1 MYFIFYR
8 YNLSHLEQWLRDSK
22 LQESGAGTALEPIVQ
37 ASQLLQARKTEADVE
52 SVCDM
57 CSKLTIPQ
65 VCRIKPQGYKT
76 VFMLNSTE
84 HEISTAHKNKMQKN
98 IFFP

>member
-1 MYFIFYR
+1 M
-8 YNLSHLEQWLRDSK
+8 RDSK
-22 LQESGAGTALEPIVQ
+22 LQESGAGTALEQIIQ

-65 VCRIKPQGYKT
+65 VGVVGEVGGRSGRQGQ
-76 VFMLNSTE
+76 VC
-84 HEISTAHKNKMQKN
+84 
-98 IFFP
+98 